1 MNKILNLR
9 NRNNSSGPHSM
20 EVYVDANAHCNLDSL
35 PLRFGFNFDRS
46 QIITLEVIGP
56 KMDAK
61 RPDRFLVEAWIV
73 NPETNEKLSGTFI
86 LTNEKSKGAHSLV
99 TAWRH
104 EADSEFYLSE
114 VIRMLRK
121 QGSITPEW
129 LKANHRLYVI
139 GDLRTH
145 ADLIRIMAAE
155 LSLEAQRQLMKSI
168 DDLKKKLEEIQ
179 RENDRLKAEAVA
191 ASDQGNALKLSR
203 SEILVEVQEAVDY
216 RGSQCT
222 RLLLADGSAWHM
234 KTSTFDR
241 SGSITQ
247 KAKSLEGKRIRV
259 SSWDPVDKPGL
270 WSSQGYFRNIYL
282 DSSPQ

>member
-9 NRNNSSGPHSM
+9 NRNNGSDPHSM

-46 QIITLEVIGP
+46 QIITLEVVGP

-73 NPETNEKLSGTFI
+73 NPETNEKLSGKFV

-121 QGSITPEW
+121 QGEITPEW

-139 GDLRTH
+139 GELRTH
-145 ADLIRIMAAE
+145 ADLIRVMAVKLSQEAKSE
-155 LSLEAQRQLMKSI
+155 LNKAI
-168 DDLKKKLEEIQ
+168 DALKEKLEQIQ
-179 RENDRLKAEAVA
+179 RENERLRAEAEA
-191 ASDQGNALKLSR
+191 ASNQGSDLKLSQ
-203 SEILVEVQEAVDY
+203 SEVLVEVQEAVDY
-216 RGSQCT
+216 RGSKCT